1 MNERTA
7 PGAAVMGLVGAGIG
21 LVLMAQALAAV
32 GWDASVFLN
41 IGESSPEVRA
51 LAERYLG
58 SVVLLPQL
66 GHDGRFFFVQA
77 IDPWIED
84 PGSYRAM
91 LDFPAYRARRLA
103 YPALVGV
110 FGLLPVK
117 AIPWMMALVNVAGLG
132 LGSWATSRLA
142 LRLGCPAWLGLAF
155 VANPG
160 MFNEFFVSG
169 AGIVALALALWG
181 IDAVDRGRW
190 WVAGSV
196 LTGAVLAREVMLL
209 TVVGLAVNA
218 WRARRRGWWR
228 VAALPVIVWGGWAAW
243 VWARLGVDTS
253 GARAALGWPF
263 IGIAAAV
270 RGWASAPGIEIGMA
284 SVLAAASVVVVVSA
298 VRTRNLV
305 AWGTVGFALLAPF
318 LSRLVWQ
325 QSFDMSRAL
334 APVFTAAVLLV
345 GSWASTN
352 RAPKRRPTQDRP
364 GPVEDMA

>member
-1 MNERTA
+1 M
-7 PGAAVMGLVGAGIG
+7 
-21 LVLMAQALAAV
+21 
-32 GWDASVFLN
+32 
-41 IGESSPEVRA
+41 
-51 LAERYLG
+51 
-58 SVVLLPQL
+58 
-66 GHDGRFFFVQA
+66 
-77 IDPWIED
+77 
-84 PGSYRAM
+84 
-91 LDFPAYRARRLA
+91 
-103 YPALVGV
+103 
-110 FGLLPVK
+110 
-117 AIPWMMALVNVAGLG
+117 
-132 LGSWATSRLA
+132 
-142 LRLGCPAWLGLAF
+142 GLAF

-209 TVVGLAVNA
+209 TVVGLAVFVA
-218 WRARRRGWWR
+218 ARRRSTFLPVLGPPFVAMAVWASWVWWR
-228 VAALPVIVWGGWAAW
+228 
-243 VWARLGVDTS
+243 LGIDTT
-253 GARAALGWPF
+253 GARAQIGVPFVGLSEAIEGWLRGFGVEPLLATLLL
-263 IGIAAAV
+263 AAAV
-270 RGWASAPGIEIGMA
+270 
-284 SVLAAASVVVVVSA
+284 VVTVAAIRRPDSLS
-298 VRTRNLV
+298 
-305 AWGTVGFALLAPF
+305 WGTVGFALLAPF